1 MPVTV
6 VVEDPFAVV
15 AAGEDVVDPAFEL
28 DSRSSWHAPMRLGGA
43 NLAPPAQQTCLARLL
58 RGGSLGGVT
67 DGCDTGVC
75 GADVPPLVGSVLT
88 GTGLTL
94 DQAVAA
100 LERGES
106 PPLTDV
112 QRRIVE
118 EHAAARL

>member
-1 MPVTV
+1 MV
-6 VVEDPFAVV
+6 
-15 AAGEDVVDPAFEL
+15 
-28 DSRSSWHAPMRLGGA
+28 
-43 NLAPPAQQTCLARLL
+43 
-58 RGGSLGGVT
+58 

-75 GADVPPLVGSVLT
+75 GSEVPPLVGAVLT

-106 PPLTDV
+106 PALTAV

-118 EHAAARL
+118 EHAAR